1 MNNIFNDNENI
12 SGLYIGD
19 LETEKV
25 YVGDT
30 LVYENS
36 PTPPP
41 IPNYLQF
48 TAVNGD
54 ATIGMNNFSG
64 SATPNVSYSFDGTN
78 WTTWDYSNLTIP
90 SGSTVYMKGNNPNGF
105 NNSSNIK
112 RFTMTGSIA
121 AKGNI
126 MSLLYDDNFEGQ
138 LTIPSNYCFYQ
149 LFYQCSGLTTAPELP
164 ATTLTEYCYK
174 NMFIDCTS
182 LTYAPQLPATTL
194 TTQCYQEMFRG
205 CTSLIQAP
213 QLPATTLTSSC
224 YRSMFSGCTSLTS
237 APELPATTL
246 ETGCYNQMF
255 NGCTSLNYIKAMF
268 TTTPSTSYTSSWVR
282 NVAATGTFVKNSA
295 ATWTTT
301 GNSGVPNNWTIQYDT
316 PN

>member
-1 MNNIFNDNENI
+1 MNNIFIYNNDI
-12 SGLYIGD
+12 DGLQFGSSSVS
-19 LETEKV
+19 KV
-25 YVGDT
+25 YFGSN
-30 LVYENS
+30 LVYED
-36 PTPPP
+36 T
-41 IPNYLQF
+41 PNYLNF
-48 TAVNGD
+48 TARNGD
-54 ATIGMNNFSG
+54 ATIGMNG
-64 SATPNVSYSFDGTN
+64 SASPNVSYSFDGTN
-78 WTTWDYSNLTIP
+78 WTTWDYSNITIP
-90 SGSTVYMKGNNPNGF
+90 NGSTLYVKGNNSSGF
-105 NNSSNIK
+105 STSTSSYK
-112 RFTMTGSIA
+112 MFTMSGTIEA
-121 AKGNI
+121 NGNI
-126 MSLLYDDNFEGQ
+126 MSLLYGDEFEDE
-138 LTIPSNYCFYQ
+138 LTISSNYCFCY
-149 LFYQCSGLTTAPELP
+149 LFSGCTSLTAAPELP

-301 GNSGVPNNWTIQYDT
+301 GNSGVPNNWTIQT
-316 PN
+316 ASS